1 MACNNRR
8 NGSAGER
15 DKKGRREGKDEK
27 VKKRDRAKWMG
38 KIFVIEFFMS
48 TVFIRN

>member
-15 DKKGRREGKDEK
+15 DKREEERGRTKRL
-27 VKKRDRAKWMG
+27 KKEIGQNGWAK
-38 KIFVIEFFMS
+38 FLL
-48 TVFIRN
+48 